1 MDFVLKKKPAPIF
14 ALLEKEDA
22 ILMDI
27 NYAKTLI
34 MMDAMNFL
42 VQYHAIQMKHAQMG
56 IAIK

>member
-1 MDFVLKKKPAPIF
+1 MLKKKPAPIF